1 MLVRHYFL
9 DVKMIIG
16 GHGNRCALVSV
27 IRNILKSRKLYCI
40 VYYVNYF
47 DLLICLICCYWQSA

>member
-1 MLVRHYFL
+1 
-9 DVKMIIG
+9 MIIG